1 MTPAR
6 LPAYRGGVSGF
17 GGALV
22 AMSLFVLELVVLRA
36 ALRGV
41 LWDWRDWPVVALFRT
56 PSEPVPQR
64 RALHLIAEDARRIS
78 ERYHQPGLRFAQF
91 EGRRRAFD
99 QVLSEAADT
108 LEIEHLL
115 GVLPPGVEL
124 DRERARV
131 ECRLVALGVLHRRD
145 AA

>member
-1 MTPAR
+1 
-6 LPAYRGGVSGF
+6 
-17 GGALV
+17 
-22 AMSLFVLELVVLRA
+22 MSLLVLELAVLRA

-41 LWDWRDWPVVALFRT
+41 LWEWQSWPVVARFRRRT
-56 PSEPVPQR
+56 QPAAQR

-78 ERYHQPGLRFAQF
+78 ARYHQPGMRFAQF

-99 QVLSEAADT
+99 QVLAEAADT

-131 ECRLVALGVLHRRD
+131 ESRLVALGVLHRRD

>member
-1 MTPAR
+1 
-6 LPAYRGGVSGF
+6 
-17 GGALV
+17 
-22 AMSLFVLELVVLRA
+22 MSLFVLELLVLRA
-36 ALRGV
+36 ALQGA
-41 LWDWRDWPVVALFRT
+41 LWDWQSWPVIARFRRPT
-56 PSEPVPQR
+56 EAAPQR

-78 ERYHQPGLRFAQF
+78 ARYHQPGQRFAQF

-99 QVLSEAADT
+99 QVLAEAADT

-131 ECRLVALGVLHRRD
+131 ESRLVALGVLHRRD